1 MIDQPMHLRLKK
13 GMLVRLKDSGTLK
26 FNTGLVISEVYQIK
40 EMFHMVDI
48 IFKGK
53 KRRVRT
59 TWVRELYDA
68 EG

>member
-13 GMLVRLKDSGTLK
+13 GMLVRLKGNRGLTTS
-26 FNTGLVISEVYQIK
+26 LVISEVYRIK

-59 TWVRELYDA
+59 TWVREICN
-68 EG
+68 

>member
-1 MIDQPMHLRLKK
+1 MIDQPMHLCLKK
-13 GMLVRLKDSGTLK
+13 GMLVRLKDNRRFT
-26 FNTGLVISEVYQIK
+26 TALVISEVYQIK

-59 TWVRELYDA
+59 TWVREICD
-68 EG
+68 EKG

>member
-13 GMLVRLKDSGTLK
+13 GMLVRLKEHRGLT
-26 FNTGLVISEVYQIK
+26 TALVISEVYQIK

-59 TWVRELYDA
+59 TWVREVCN
-68 EG
+68 

>member
-1 MIDQPMHLRLKK
+1 MIDQPMHLRLKE
-13 GMLVRLKDSGTLK
+13 GMLVRLKGAQGLK
-26 FNTGLVISEVYQIK
+26 TALVISDVYQIK

-59 TWVRELYDA
+59 TWVREICD
-68 EG
+68 EVR

>member
-13 GMLVRLKDSGTLK
+13 GMLVRLKDTQRLK
-26 FNTGLVISEVYQIK
+26 TALVISDVYRIK
-40 EMFHMVDI
+40 EMFHMIDI

-59 TWVRELYDA
+59 TWVREIYD
-68 EG
+68 EVR